1 MYTVRGT
8 LDADSL
14 INQLRP
20 AVRRAASQL
29 MARLPPSV
37 DVDDL
42 VQAGMIALFDS
53 LKRFDPASDI
63 QFETFAMQRVRGAM
77 LDELRSYDWIPRSVR
92 KNQRTIDQAIRA
104 VEQREQRSATEREV
118 AEEQGLSLE
127 DYHQLLGDSR
137 GAQLVYIDDLG
148 ADDSDEGY
156 VERTV
161 SSDQPT
167 PLDRVNDSRFRVALV
182 AAIKELP
189 EREALMMSLYYEQDL
204 NLKEIGAVLGVT
216 ESRVSQLHGQAVA
229 RIRSKLADWL

>member
-118 AEEQGLSLE
+118 AEELGLSLE

>member
-1 MYTVRGT
+1 MYTDRGT
-8 LDADSL
+8 LDAESL
-14 INQLRP
+14 INKLRP

-42 VQAGMIALFDS
+42 VQAGMIALFES

-92 KNQRTIDQAIRA
+92 KNQRSIDQAIRA

-118 AEEQGLSLE
+118 AEELGISLD
-127 DYHQLLGDSR
+127 DYHQLLGESR

-167 PLDRVNDSRFRVALV
+167 PLDRVNDNRFRVALV
-182 AAIKELP
+182 AAIKDLP

-216 ESRVSQLHGQAVA
+216 ESRVSQIHGQAVA

>member
-92 KNQRTIDQAIRA
+92 KNQRSIDQAIRA

-118 AEEQGLSLE
+118 AEELGLSLE

>member
-14 INQLRP
+14 INKLRP
-20 AVRRAASQL
+20 AVRRVASQL

-92 KNQRTIDQAIRA
+92 KNQRSIDQAIRA
-104 VEQREQRSATEREV
+104 VEQREQRSATEREI
-118 AEEQGLSLE
+118 ADELGISLE
-127 DYHQLLGDSR
+127 DYHQLLGESR

-148 ADDSDEGY
+148 AEDSDEGY

-216 ESRVSQLHGQAVA
+216 ESRVSQMHGQAVA
-229 RIRSKLADWL
+229 RIRSKLSDWL

>member
-8 LDADSL
+8 LDTDSV
-14 INQLRP
+14 INKLRP

-53 LKRFDPASDI
+53 LKRFDPASDF

-77 LDELRSYDWIPRSVR
+77 LDELRSYDWFPRSVR
-92 KNQRTIDQAIRA
+92 KNQRSIDQAIRT

-118 AEEQGLSLE
+118 ADELGISLDE
-127 DYHQLLGDSR
+127 YHQLLGEAR
-137 GAQLVYIDDLG
+137 GTQLVYIDDLG
-148 ADDSDEGY
+148 AEDSDEGY
-156 VERTV
+156 IERNV
-161 SSDQPT
+161 SSEQPT
-167 PLDRVNDSRFRVALV
+167 PLDRVNDSRFRDALV
-182 AAIKELP
+182 ATIRDLP

-216 ESRVSQLHGQAVA
+216 ESRVSQIHGQAVA
-229 RIRSKLADWL
+229 RIRSKLTDWL

>member
-14 INQLRP
+14 INKLRP

-92 KNQRTIDQAIRA
+92 KNQRSIDQAIRA
-104 VEQREQRSATEREV
+104 VEQREQRSATEREI
-118 AEEQGLSLE
+118 ADELGISLE
-127 DYHQLLGDSR
+127 DYHQLLGESR

-148 ADDSDEGY
+148 AEDSDEGY

-161 SSDQPT
+161 SSDQPS

-204 NLKEIGAVLGVT
+204 NLKEIGAVLGVS
-216 ESRVSQLHGQAVA
+216 ESRVSQMHGQAVA
-229 RIRSKLADWL
+229 RIRSKLMDWL

>member
-1 MYTVRGT
+1 MYTDRGT
-8 LDADSL
+8 LDAESL
-14 INQLRP
+14 INKLRP

-42 VQAGMIALFDS
+42 VQAGMIALFES

-92 KNQRTIDQAIRA
+92 KNQRSIDQAIRA

-118 AEEQGLSLE
+118 AVELGISLD
-127 DYHQLLGDSR
+127 DYHQLLGESR

-148 ADDSDEGY
+148 AEDSDEGY

-182 AAIKELP
+182 AAIKDLP

-216 ESRVSQLHGQAVA
+216 ESRVSQIHGQAVA